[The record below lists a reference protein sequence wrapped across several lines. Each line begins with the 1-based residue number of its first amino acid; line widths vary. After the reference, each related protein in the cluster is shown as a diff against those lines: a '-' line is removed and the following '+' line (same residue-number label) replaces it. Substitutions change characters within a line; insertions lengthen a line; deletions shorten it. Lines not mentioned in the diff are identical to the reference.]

1 MFNIY
6 AISILINVTIKQ
18 LTRAQYDTMITSF
31 FLSRFAYTGNVIS
44 SFPQQQQRRL
54 VWKHFTRH
62 YQGRLPLFDKLFVSL
77 TMATYSMPLIELR
90 WCGIFSHFS
99 SSFRIRHIVPL
110 HSAHS
115 LDAFYFQIYRFY
127 FIHSFIHSY
136 MFFIHN
142 IFHNF
147 SPFLRPPH
155 TRRLGSPNNRF
166 HWQKYR

>member
-90 WCGIFSHFS
+90 WCSIFPSFLILLRTYILLHCSHSDSHFQ
-99 SSFRIRHIVPL
+99 HIV
-110 HSAHS
+110 
-115 LDAFYFQIYRFY
+115 FT
-127 FIHSFIHSY
+127 FIHSIH
-136 MFFIHN
+136 ICI
-142 IFHNF
+142 IFY
-147 SPFLRPPH
+147 S
-155 TRRLGSPNNRF
+155 
-166 HWQKYR
+166 